1 MLSKYTDEYVGSLLR
16 EAVNTVLPAIVAT
29 YTAGYVTGQFV
40 RGLQSRLYA
49 YLDQ

>member
-16 EAVNTVLPAIVAT
+16 EAVDAVLPTIVAT
-29 YTAGYVTGQFV
+29 YAAGYVTGQLV